1 MNDDALLTMAPVEGQ
16 MQEMIIILGRAFI
29 EAYESRKHQLDLR
42 VAGVCVHGGQVL
54 RERHLLIDQ
63 Y

>member
-29 EAYESRKHQLDLR
+29 EAYESRKHQLD
-42 VAGVCVHGGQVL
+42 
-54 RERHLLIDQ
+54 
-63 Y
+63 